1 MADFDFGGLL
11 GNLGSAFSGGGP
23 GALDEY
29 LTPEQKAA
37 MQRNAML
44 QASAALLKAGG
55 RSTTRTSLG
64 QALGQ
69 ALEAGQGGYEKGQT
83 NAMQQ
88 ILLKQKMD
96 ETKNLSAMRREIP
109 GLFQTTT
116 TPASM
121 ETTSVP
127 SPYPSDAEDNL
138 TFAGKMIPGQ
148 QTTNIDQSKLMRL
161 AQLSTNPIETLSQ
174 ISKLVPEMRIAGLMG
189 TSGAQENPFSVFI
202 DDETVPAT
210 VKNIARQY
218 AASFKAGTLDPT
230 KVDDRVRTLNEMAQ
244 RVQTSAEVRAGTEAQ
259 RAFMQ
264 GMATQNAEALQANR
278 DMLASLRQQGL
289 EQSAEGRRLTNLVAQ
304 GQLDVARQ
312 TLALRQSVEAGKPPQ
327 FSYAQKKEYDVVAGD
342 KDAAKQAEE
351 SADLAA
357 KAALLIPQA
366 YGSRIESGAKSLLG
380 FAGFST
386 EAKNATD
393 SLQRINQQLA
403 LKTPKFK
410 GPTSDADAKRY
421 DQAVGDLANP
431 SKSIASKN
439 QALMDIQ
446 ELAAKQRAFASQQEN
461 YFDTNKTLRG
471 FTFNPFGQ

>member
-1 MADFDFGGLL
+1 
-11 GNLGSAFSGGGP
+11 
-23 GALDEY
+23 
-29 LTPEQKAA
+29 
-37 MQRNAML
+37 
-44 QASAALLKAGG
+44 
-55 RSTTRTSLG
+55 
-64 QALGQ
+64 
-69 ALEAGQGGYEKGQT
+69 
-83 NAMQQ
+83 
-88 ILLKQKMD
+88 
-96 ETKNLSAMRREIP
+96 
-109 GLFQTTT
+109 
-116 TPASM
+116 
-121 ETTSVP
+121 
-127 SPYPSDAEDNL
+127 
-138 TFAGKMIPGQ
+138 MIQ
-148 QTTNIDQSKLMRL
+148 
-161 AQLSTNPIETLSQ
+161 
-174 ISKLVPEMRIAGLMG
+174 
-189 TSGAQENPFSVFI
+189 
-202 DDETVPAT
+202 
-210 VKNIARQY
+210 
-218 AASFKAGTLDPT
+218 
-230 KVDDRVRTLNEMAQ
+230 
-244 RVQTSAEVRAGTEAQ
+244 
-259 RAFMQ
+259 
-264 GMATQNAEALQANR
+264 
-278 DMLASLRQQGL
+278 
-289 EQSAEGRRLTNLVAQ
+289 
-304 GQLDVARQ
+304 
-312 TLALRQSVEAGKPPQ
+312 
-327 FSYAQKKEYDVVAGD
+327 KEYAVVAGD